1 MKKYIT
7 SSSNQLI
14 KDLIKMKNSKQDKFL
29 IEGKDLL
36 DLAYLNNLLD
46 MVITTEDND
55 EFSNVDI
62 IVVPKFILEKLSN
75 NKSVQPYIGV
85 SRLPEVKGELGDKL
99 VYLDGVQDPGNV
111 GTIIR
116 TALAFSYDAVVLSKD
131 SASLTNSKVI
141 QSTKGALFSIPLT
154 NKMTLEE
161 LKEKG
166 YVIIVTAL
174 EDAINYQKSPKFDK
188 FVLVLGNEGQG
199 VKKENIALA
208 DTVVKIEMGNIDSLN
223 VAVAGGILLNHFRG

>member
-7 SSSNQLI
+7 SSSNKLI
-14 KDLIKMKNSKQDKFL
+14 KDLIKLKNNKEERFL

-36 DLAYLNNLLD
+36 DLAYLNNLLE

-55 EFSNVDI
+55 EFNNVETI
-62 IVVPKFILEKLSN
+62 IVPKFILEKLSN

-85 SRLPEVKGELGDKL
+85 SRLPKVSSKLGDKL

-116 TALAFSYDAVVLSKD
+116 TALAFSYDGVILSKD

-141 QSTKGALFSIPLT
+141 QSTKGAIFSI
-154 NKMTLEE
+154 TLSNQVSLKE
-161 LKEKG
+161 LKEQG
-166 YVIIVTAL
+166 YMIIVTSL
-174 EDAINYQKSPKFDK
+174 EDSINYLKTPKFDK

-199 VKKENIALA
+199 VKKENIELA
-208 DTVVKIEMGNIDSLN
+208 DTVVRIEMGNIDSLN
-223 VAVAGGILLNHFRG
+223 VAVAGGILMNHYRG

>member
-14 KDLIKMKNSKQDKFL
+14 KDLIKLKSSKENKFL

-46 MVITTEDND
+46 MVITTEDNS
-55 EFSNVDI
+55 EFDNIDQVI
-62 IVVPKFILEKLSN
+62 VPKFILEKLSN

-85 SRLPEVKGELGDKL
+85 ARLPKVTNQLGNKL
-99 VYLDGVQDPGNV
+99 IYLDGVQDPGNV

-116 TALAFSYDAVVLSKD
+116 TALAFSYDGVVLSKD

-154 NKMTLEE
+154 NELSLKE
-161 LKEKG
+161 LKDQG

-174 EDAINYQKSPKFDK
+174 EDSINYLKTSKFEK

-199 VKKENIALA
+199 VKAENIALA
-208 DTVVKIEMGNIDSLN
+208 DAVVRIEMGNIDSLN
-223 VAVAGGILLNHFRG
+223 VAVAGGILMNHYRG

>member
-7 SSSNQLI
+7 SSSNKLI
-14 KDLIKMKNSKQDKFL
+14 KDLIKLKNNKEERFL

-36 DLAYLNNLLD
+36 DLAYLNNLLE

-55 EFSNVDI
+55 EFNNVETI
-62 IVVPKFILEKLSN
+62 IVPKFILEKLSN

-85 SRLPEVKGELGDKL
+85 SRLPKVSSKLGEKL

-116 TALAFSYDAVVLSKD
+116 TALAFSYDGVILSKD

-141 QSTKGALFSIPLT
+141 QSTKGALFSIPLS
-154 NKMTLEE
+154 NQVSLKE
-161 LKEKG
+161 LKEQG
-166 YVIIVTAL
+166 YMIIVTSL
-174 EDAINYQKSPKFDK
+174 EDSINYLKTS
-188 FVLVLGNEGQG
+188 
-199 VKKENIALA
+199 
-208 DTVVKIEMGNIDSLN
+208 
-223 VAVAGGILLNHFRG
+223 

>member
-1 MKKYIT
+1 MIKYIT

-14 KDLIKMKNSKQDKFL
+14 KDLVKLKNSKEDKFL

-154 NKMTLEE
+154 NKVTLEE

>member
-7 SSSNQLI
+7 SSSNKLI
-14 KDLIKMKNSKQDKFL
+14 KDLIKLKNNKEERFL

-36 DLAYLNNLLD
+36 DLAYLNNLLE

-55 EFSNVDI
+55 EFNNVETI
-62 IVVPKFILEKLSN
+62 IVPKFILEKLSN

-85 SRLPEVKGELGDKL
+85 SRLPKVSSKLGDKL

-116 TALAFSYDAVVLSKD
+116 TALAFSYDGVILSKD

-141 QSTKGALFSIPLT
+141 QSTKGALFSIPLS
-154 NKMTLEE
+154 NQVSLKE
-161 LKEKG
+161 LKEQG
-166 YVIIVTAL
+166 YMIIVTSL
-174 EDAINYQKSPKFDK
+174 EDSINYLKTPKFDK

-199 VKKENIALA
+199 VKKENIELA
-208 DTVVKIEMGNIDSLN
+208 DTVVRIEMGNIDSLN
-223 VAVAGGILLNHFRG
+223 VAVAGGILMNHYRG

>member
-14 KDLIKMKNSKQDKFL
+14 KDLIKLKSSKEDKFL

-46 MVITTEDND
+46 LVITTEDNS
-55 EFSNVDI
+55 EFENIDKVI
-62 IVVPKFILEKLSN
+62 VPKFILEKLSN

-85 SRLPEVKGELGDKL
+85 ARLPKITNQLGNKL

-116 TALAFSYDAVVLSKD
+116 TALAFSYDGVVLSKD

-154 NKMTLEE
+154 NELTLKE
-161 LKEKG
+161 LKEQG

-174 EDAINYQKSPKFDK
+174 EDSINYLKTPKFEK

-199 VKKENIALA
+199 VKEENVSLA
-208 DTVVKIEMGNIDSLN
+208 DAVVRIEMGNIDSLN
-223 VAVAGGILLNHFRG
+223 VAVAGGILMNHYRG